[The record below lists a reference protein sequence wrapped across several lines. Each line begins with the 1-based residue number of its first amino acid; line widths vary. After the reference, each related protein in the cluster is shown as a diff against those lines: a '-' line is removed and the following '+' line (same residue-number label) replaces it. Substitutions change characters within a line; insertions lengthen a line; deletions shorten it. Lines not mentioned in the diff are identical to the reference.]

1 MKEKKTVNL
10 KNISVLKKKKKITI
24 LFLSFRKYSKVI

>member
-10 KNISVLKKKKKITI
+10 KNISVLKKKKKNYNII
-24 LFLSFRKYSKVI
+24 LKFS